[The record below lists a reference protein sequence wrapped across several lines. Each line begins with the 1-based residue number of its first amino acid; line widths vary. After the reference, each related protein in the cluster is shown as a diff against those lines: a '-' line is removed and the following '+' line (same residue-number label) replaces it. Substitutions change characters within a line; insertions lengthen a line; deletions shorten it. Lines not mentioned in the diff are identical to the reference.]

1 MPFFRAEV
9 IDAAGHTRT
18 VNVEAHD
25 QRHAVERLNRKG
37 LKPMALTEVADA
49 PAPAPA
55 HVVSAPAPAP
65 APAPDVS
72 ALQAELAQLR
82 SIQSEQL
89 NIARKG
95 TSFGSAHRTFGLL
108 LIVLAIAFVC
118 VPVAIP
124 GDRGD
129 FQVKSAQDIGFNV
142 VLVLMALLVAG
153 WIAYGISAAKRR
165 RSAIA

>member
-18 VNVEAHD
+18 VKVEAHD

-37 LKPMALTEVADA
+37 LKPIALTEVADA
-49 PAPAPA
+49 PTP
-55 HVVSAPAPAP
+55 VVSAPAPAP
-65 APAPDVS
+65 APASDVS

-89 NIARKG
+89 VIARKG

-129 FQVKSAQDIGFNV
+129 FQVKSAQDTGFNV

>member
-18 VNVEAHD
+18 VKVEARD

-55 HVVSAPAPAP
+55 PTPAIVAPVVSAP

-82 SIQSEQL
+82 AVQTEQL
-89 NIARKG
+89 AIARKSQ
-95 TSFGSAHRTFGLL
+95 SFGSQGRVIALYFLIALVLVFVFPPAGIL
-108 LIVLAIAFVC
+108 LIVLGAAVAALVGAIH
-118 VPVAIP
+118 
-124 GDRGD
+124 
-129 FQVKSAQDIGFNV
+129 
-142 VLVLMALLVAG
+142 
-153 WIAYGISAAKRR
+153 GINRLTKHRTARR
-165 RSAIA
+165 ANA